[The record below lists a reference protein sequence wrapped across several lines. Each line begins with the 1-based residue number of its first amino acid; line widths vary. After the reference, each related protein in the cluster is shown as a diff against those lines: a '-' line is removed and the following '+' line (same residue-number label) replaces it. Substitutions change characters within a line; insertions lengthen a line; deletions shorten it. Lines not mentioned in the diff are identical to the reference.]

1 MSESS
6 FQGGCLCGS
15 IRYRVRGAPL
25 SSGICHCRSC
35 RRAAGAP
42 MLPYVTFP
50 IAHFSVIKGQPAE
63 FRSSPP
69 VTRGFCARCGTSLTY
84 RHADY
89 ADRIDVMSC
98 TLDDP
103 DRFPPTLHIWT
114 SHKLGW
120 VKIEDGLAAYAT
132 TKEAES

>member
-6 FQGGCLCGS
+6 IEGGCLCGS
-15 IRYRVRGAPL
+15 IRYRVGGAPL
-25 SSGICHCRSC
+25 SSGVCHCRSC

-50 IAHFSVIKGQPAE
+50 IAHFSLIKGQPAE
-63 FRSSPP
+63 FQSSPP
-69 VTRGFCARCGTSLTY
+69 VTRSFCSRCGTSLTY

-103 DRFPPTLHIWT
+103 ERFPPTLHIWT
-114 SHKLGW
+114 SHKPAW
-120 VKIEDGLAAYAT
+120 IKIADGLPAYAT
-132 TKEAES
+132 SKEAGS

>member
-6 FQGGCLCGS
+6 VEGGCMCGS
-15 IRYRVRGAPL
+15 IRYRVRGAPV
-25 SSGICHCRSC
+25 SSGVCHCRSC
-35 RRAAGAP
+35 QRAAGAP

-50 IAHFSVIKGQPAE
+50 STDYSLLKGQPTE
-63 FRSSPP
+63 FHSSAP
-69 VTRGFCARCGTSLTY
+69 VTRSFCARCGTSLSY

-114 SHKLGW
+114 SHKRSW
-120 VKIEDGLAAYAT
+120 VNIVDGLPAYAT
-132 TKEAES
+132 TTEAES